1 MALFHSQAR
10 RHMINVLIITDVEQ
24 LMITGTANETNK
36 IFLLQVVTSWIGYT
50 TPVYG
55 SCVGF

>member
-36 IFLLQVVTSWIGYT
+36 IFLLQVVTSWIG
-50 TPVYG
+50 
-55 SCVGF
+55 